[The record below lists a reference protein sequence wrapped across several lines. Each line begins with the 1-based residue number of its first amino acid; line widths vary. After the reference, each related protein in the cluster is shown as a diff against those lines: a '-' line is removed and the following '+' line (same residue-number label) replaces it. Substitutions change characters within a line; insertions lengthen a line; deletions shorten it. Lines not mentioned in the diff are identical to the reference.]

1 MRFAFLLSGLLLASG
16 LAPLGAAAQSFSAN
30 YDLTRAQPAAFTERE
45 LAPGATLLTAGP
57 VRLSTAVGRGV
68 AGGTGGGLSL
78 EAGQTWFAR
87 VGLGTALDN
96 EVLSLGAGYR
106 WRDGQSVSMQFLRS
120 RGQDRVGLAVRYDWP
135 QYYLRL
141 SYDPRW
147 GDTAPDM
154 LRFSA
159 GMRF

>member
-1 MRFAFLLSGLLLASG
+1 MRLLAARI
-16 LAPLGAAAQSFSAN
+16 LASLPLAAALACPLAASGQSFSAN
-30 YDLTRAQPAAFTERE
+30 YDLTRAQASPMAERE
-45 LAPGATLLTAGP
+45 LAPGDRLFAAGP
-57 VRLSTAVGRGV
+57 VRLATAYRGS
-68 AGGTGGGLSL
+68 TGGGLSL
-78 EAGQTWFAR
+78 EAGEQWFAR
-87 VGLGTALDN
+87 VGVGRSVDN
-96 EVLSLGAGYR
+96 DVLSLGGGYR
-106 WRDGQSVSMQFLRS
+106 FRDGQSISMQLLRS
-120 RGQDRVGLAVRYDWP
+120 RGEGRVGLAVRYDWP